1 MAGESLSCPQHI
13 LICICTCTFVVG
25 FIGLSN
31 FYSSVCCDQN
41 EMNIF
46 LYVPFAFSVCYARN
60 QTRHPK
66 GILASVLIIF
76 DFDSIYKNSK
86 NKKQKHTKSCQKKL
100 MTTVDLMDN
109 NVNFMNNRSIELY

>member
-1 MAGESLSCPQHI
+1 MAGESLSSPQHI

-41 EMNIF
+41 GMNFF
-46 LYVPFAFSVCYARN
+46 LYLSFAISVCYTRN
-60 QTRHPK
+60 QTPHTK

-76 DFDSIYKNSK
+76 DFDSICKNNK
-86 NKKQKHTKSCQKKL
+86 NKNIPKVAKETP
-100 MTTVDLMDN
+100 N
-109 NVNFMNNRSIELY
+109 